1 MIRTGS
7 QAASQ
12 GSTAEERT
20 LVLAP
25 RGRDAFV
32 AKGIL
37 RDAGIRCDICLDL
50 PEFARE
56 IERGADVAI
65 ITEEACRH
73 EAIRTLANWVASQ
86 PAWSDFPFV
95 LLTEHGGGLER
106 NPAAAR
112 LTAALGNVSFLERPF
127 HPTTLVSMVQ
137 TGLRGRRRLV
147 ECRRLNEE
155 LEFRVDERTAE
166 LAAANRQLLAQIEER
181 ERVETTLRQMQRLE
195 AVGQLTSGV
204 AHDFNNLLTVILGNI
219 AFLEKGLAAAGVD
232 ERMSRRLG
240 YMRTAA
246 ERGAKLTDQLLSFSR
261 RQRLEPRSLDLNGAV
276 AGMRDL
282 LKSTMGGS
290 VQIETT
296 LQNGLWLAM
305 VDPTQLELAILNL
318 AINARDAMEVGG
330 KLTVATSNVK
340 LGRPSRSEEPPEG
353 EYVGV
358 CVADN
363 GCGMTDEV
371 RARVFEPFFTTKE
384 VGKGSGLGL
393 SQVLGFATQSGG
405 GLRIDSRPGEG
416 TSVHLYLPR
425 AHEKVAVGP
434 HPAARKLPN
443 GTFSG
448 ATLLLVDDDN
458 AVRDVTRAMLEE
470 MGCLVIE
477 AGSGGAALDIIDRVT
492 RLDLMIVDFAMP
504 GMNGAELARLARAKR
519 PRLPVMFIT
528 GFADRSALDG
538 IGEIQILRKPFSD
551 DDLADKIR
559 TVMTTQMSEKV
570 VPLRR

>member
-1 MIRTGS
+1 MS
-7 QAASQ
+7 AAVR
-12 GSTAEERT
+12 ADERT
-20 LVLAP
+20 LILAP
-25 RGRDAFV
+25 RGRDAFI
-32 AKGIL
+32 ARSIL
-37 RDAGIRCDICLDL
+37 GDASIRSDVCVDL
-50 PEFARE
+50 QELARE

-73 EAIRTLANWVASQ
+73 EAMRALANWVTLQ
-86 PAWSDFPFV
+86 PAWSDFPFI

-106 NPAAAR
+106 NPAAAQ
-112 LTAALGNVSFLERPF
+112 LTNTLGNVSFIERPF
-127 HPTTLVSMVQ
+127 HPTTLVSVVQ
-137 TGLRGRRRLV
+137 TSLRGRRRQI
-147 ECRRLNEE
+147 ECRRLNDQ

-166 LAAANRQLLAQIEER
+166 LAAANRQLLAQIAER

-204 AHDFNNLLTVILGNI
+204 AHDFNNLLTVILGNVT
-219 AFLEKGLAAAGVD
+219 FLEKGFAAAGVE
-232 ERMSRRLG
+232 ERLSRRLG
-240 YMRTAA
+240 YMRVAA

-261 RQRLEPRSLDLNGAV
+261 RQRLDPRSLDLNGVV

-290 VQIETT
+290 IQIETT

-330 KLTVATSNVK
+330 TLKVGTSNVT
-340 LGRPSRSEEPPEG
+340 LGRPSRSEEPPAG
-353 EYVGV
+353 EYVAV
-358 CVADN
+358 CVSDD
-363 GCGMTDEV
+363 GCGMTEDV
-371 RARVFEPFFTTKE
+371 RGRVFEPFFTTKE

-405 GLRIDSRPGEG
+405 GVSITSRPGEG

-425 AHEKVAVGP
+425 AQEKIIPTVASPTKGMANVSF
-434 HPAARKLPN
+434 R
-443 GTFSG
+443 G

-458 AVRDVTRAMLEE
+458 AVRDVTRSMLED

-477 AGSGGAALDIIDRVT
+477 AGSGGAALDMIDRAS
-492 RLDLMIVDFAMP
+492 RIDLMIVDFAMP
-504 GMNGAELARLARAKR
+504 GMNGAEVARLARVKR
-519 PRLPVMFIT
+519 PRLPILFIT
-528 GFADRSALDG
+528 GFADRSAMEG

-551 DDLADKIR
+551 DDLAEKLR
-559 TVMTTQMSEKV
+559 TVMIAEPAVM
-570 VPLRR
+570 PLQS